1 MRIFLDANV
10 LFSAAK
16 SAGAIRQ
23 LLHDLHADGHGLVAD
38 EYVATEARR
47 NVAAKATSDAVDYLQ
62 ALLAQIEVS
71 PVQYAATAPAV
82 LWLPEKDRPVLM
94 AAMALKCDALVT
106 GDRTHCGSGF
116 GKAFDGVTIYSPAQL
131 ALEIWPSVQ
140 QGLTVEQMNPGIA
153 AHLADKHK
161 PNKNN

>member
-23 LLHDLHADGHGLVAD
+23 LLHDLHADSHVLVAD

-47 NVAAKATSDAVDYLQ
+47 NIDAKATGDAAQYLQ
-62 ALLAQIEVS
+62 ALLTQIEVS
-71 PVQYAATAPAV
+71 PVQYPAMAQAAV
-82 LWLPEKDRPVLM
+82 LWLSEKDRPVLM

-106 GDRTHCGSGF
+106 GDRTHF
-116 GKAFDGVTIYSPAQL
+116 GPGYGKTFAGVTIYSPAQL
-131 ALEIWPSVQ
+131 ALAVFPPVQ
-140 QGLTVEQMNPGIA
+140 ET
-153 AHLADKHK
+153 K
-161 PNKNN
+161 